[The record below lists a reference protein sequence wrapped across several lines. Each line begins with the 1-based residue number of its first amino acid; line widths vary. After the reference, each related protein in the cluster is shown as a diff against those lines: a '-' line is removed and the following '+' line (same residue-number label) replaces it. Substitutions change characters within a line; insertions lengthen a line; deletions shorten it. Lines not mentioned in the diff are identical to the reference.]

1 MQFKVD
7 QPNLEL
13 SVCHTGTFTKFWS
26 RSVREDLL
34 LSVRTLFGLS
44 FFGDAALSEEFI
56 HVSLPPGRIEGQKIR
71 TFERSPFTQ
80 QASRSLVHVSSF

>member
-13 SVCHTGTFTKFWS
+13 SVCHIGTFTKYWP
-26 RSVREDLL
+26 RSVQEDFVLSLL
-34 LSVRTLFGLS
+34 TLFGLS

-56 HVSLPPGRIEGQKIR
+56 HVSLPPGRIAGQKMR
-71 TFERSPFTQ
+71 TFERSPFAQ
-80 QASRSLVHVSSF
+80 QDL